1 MFETL
6 VCILP
11 PAVLIAGLFRPRG
24 GVLLLALCLPLFGA
38 PPGGPYLGALDA
50 AALAAIAT
58 SWRAGPHQTTGID
71 RLAFLLVLVSAA
83 SLVPFAYHPPSFS
96 PSALLH
102 LALSLPEAPP
112 WSVLYT
118 LRALLSLGLGF
129 LLYLAIRRAFGASV
143 EALGVAVGTGL
154 GLVLLLGLL
163 EHGGLISLDGY
174 RATGGPL
181 YETRLHSLFFHS
193 GWLSQYV
200 VLAAPFAVLSLASG
214 GPYARA
220 FAAGLVVASPVTLL
234 FTQQR
239 GAWIAALAQGVA
251 LLLCAGRS
259 RMIQVATRAH
269 VRRGLLFLAGTMAC
283 GAAVILLNPETLD
296 PTLARLS
303 SSVSDLS
310 GRTHLWRASAELF
323 LERPVLGWGLG
334 AFAPA
339 YDLLHPRGSTLAWGY
354 RDDAHNV
361 YINVAVERGALG
373 LAALLTCGGALA
385 LGLWRASRTD
395 VSRNRALGPLLSLV
409 GFAVVGLV
417 QDPFY
422 LKNIQWLSWIL
433 FAAAAPFGAA
443 ARFGRR
449 PGAALLTLTLV
460 VAGWRAL
467 AVAPLSGSGNLSV
480 GLHEIEKS
488 EGRTFR
494 WTTGYG
500 ALRLP
505 WKDKHLVL
513 PLANGHPHPMAHP
526 VQVRI
531 RVDGREV
538 FQGVLRGGWEEILL
552 ELGKPRDSSLF
563 LELQARPTF
572 RPFTDAAPSID
583 FRELGIALGE
593 IRWEPE
599 KD

>member
-6 VCILP
+6 VWILP

-24 GVLLLALCLPLFGA
+24 GVLLFASSLPLFGA

-58 SWRAGPHQTTGID
+58 AWRAGPRQTTGID
-71 RLAFLLVLVSAA
+71 RLALLLVLVSVA
-83 SLVPFAYHPPSFS
+83 SLVPFAYRPPSFS

-102 LALSLPEAPP
+102 LAASLPEAPP
-112 WSVLYT
+112 WSVVYT
-118 LRALLSLGLGF
+118 FRALLNLGLGF
-129 LLYLAIRRAFGASV
+129 LLYLAIRRAFGAAV
-143 EALGVAVGTGL
+143 ETLGAAVGTGL
-154 GLVLLLGLL
+154 GLVLALGLL

-174 RATGGPL
+174 RAIGGPL
-181 YETRLHSLFFHS
+181 YETRLHSVFFHS

-220 FAAGLVVASPVTLL
+220 FAAGLLVASPVTLL

-239 GAWIAALAQGVA
+239 GAWLAALAQGVA
-251 LLLCAGRS
+251 FLACVGRF
-259 RMIQVATRAH
+259 RMATRARVH
-269 VRRGLLFLAGTMAC
+269 RGLLLLAGTVAC

-310 GRTHLWRASAELF
+310 GRTHLWRASFQLF

-339 YDLLHPRGSTLAWGY
+339 YDLLYPRGSTLAWGY

-449 PGAALLTLTLV
+449 PATALLTATLAL
-460 VAGWRAL
+460 AGWRAL

-480 GLHEIEKS
+480 GFHEIEKS
-488 EGRTFR
+488 EARTFR

-505 WKDKHLVL
+505 WKDGRLVI
-513 PLANGHPHPMAHP
+513 PLANGHPHAPAHP

-531 RVDGREV
+531 RIDGREV
-538 FQGVLRGGWEEILL
+538 FQGVLRGGWEEIPLDP
-552 ELGKPRDSSLF
+552 GKPRDSSLF
-563 LELQARPTF
+563 LELLARPTF